1 MRISDWSSDV
11 CSSDLNRSD
20 PWVEKS
26 NASFFEIDDVT
37 GDDCHGVDKRS
48 RSKQAVTFGLRVWY
62 MERGTTHGDF
72 GVDRDDAVGK
82 CLENIGF
89 EPGAQNLTRNRIDA
103 LFCQDALFYL
113 EDRSEEHTSELQS
126 LMSI

>member
-1 MRISDWSSDV
+1 MIFVPFEVHDHTVFYAPLADRISQ
-11 CSSDLNRSD
+11 CRKNRSD

-62 MERGTTHGDF
+62 MERGTPHGDF
-72 GVDRDDAVGK
+72 GVDRADA
-82 CLENIGF
+82 
-89 EPGAQNLTRNRIDA
+89 
-103 LFCQDALFYL
+103 
-113 EDRSEEHTSELQS
+113 RSEERRVGKEGVRKCRSRWSRLTL
-126 LMSI
+126 

>member
-1 MRISDWSSDV
+1 MIFVPFEVHDHTVFYAPLADRISQ
-11 CSSDLNRSD
+11 CRKNRSD

-48 RSKQAVTFGLRVWY
+48 RSKQDVTFGLRVWY

-82 CLENIGF
+82 CLENIENGRASCR
-89 EPGAQNLTRNRIDA
+89 ERGGQ
-103 LFCQDALFYL
+103 YV
-113 EDRSEEHTSELQS
+113 
-126 LMSI
+126 